1 MKTDQIKNEFSP
13 VEAARDRRGFLK
25 GGIAALAGL
34 WLLGEPGLGSLLEID
49 WRDARAEET
58 ATVPNAAEPAGLS
71 KAVRFSTSIQK
82 PFLNEKLAFDI
93 TFAGAKTA
101 SGLITF
107 KQTDTNEYTASV
119 EGTITGL
126 VGAMT
131 PFQKV
136 VMTSVMHPIKTK
148 IGERFVTKTFYRK
161 TIRTSGTTES
171 RHEFD
176 YLRRKW
182 TYTRV
187 KDGTRDKGPVNR
199 IIKEG
204 VYYDDFVNIL
214 YNFRAQAYG
223 AVKPGMKLTLPTM
236 PWERSLKIN
245 GKNVKKT
252 ATTVEVFVPAD
263 GQLSDKDR
271 AWLKDVGGDV
281 LVIVTLDPDVYEIKS
296 GQAKLAGTRTGL
308 VPRGAWIEDALLF
321 GDVKAKYKG

>member
-1 MKTDQIKNEFSP
+1 MKTDQIKNEYCQD
-13 VEAARDRRGFLK
+13 EAARDRRGFLQ
-25 GGIAALAGL
+25 GGLAALAGL
-34 WLLGEPGLGSLLEID
+34 WLLGEPGLGSLLKID
-49 WRDARAEET
+49 WRNARAEET
-58 ATVPNAAEPAGLS
+58 ATAPDATEPAGLA
-71 KAVRFSTSIQK
+71 KAFHFSTSIQK

-107 KQTDTNEYTASV
+107 NQTDNNEYTASV
-119 EGTITGL
+119 EGTISGL

-148 IGERFVTKTFYRK
+148 TGERFVTKTFYRK

-187 KDGTRDKGPVNR
+187 KDGKRDKGPVNR
-199 IIKEG
+199 KIKAG

-223 AVKPGMKLTLPTM
+223 AVKPGLKMTLTTM
-236 PWERSLKIN
+236 PWDRTLKIN

-252 ATTVEVFVPAD
+252 ATVVDVFVPAD
-263 GQLSDKDR
+263 GQMSEKDR
-271 AWLKDVGGDV
+271 AWLKEVGGDV
-281 LVIVTLDPDVYEIKS
+281 LVVVTLDPDVYEIKS
-296 GQAKLAGTRTGL
+296 GQAKLAGVRNGL